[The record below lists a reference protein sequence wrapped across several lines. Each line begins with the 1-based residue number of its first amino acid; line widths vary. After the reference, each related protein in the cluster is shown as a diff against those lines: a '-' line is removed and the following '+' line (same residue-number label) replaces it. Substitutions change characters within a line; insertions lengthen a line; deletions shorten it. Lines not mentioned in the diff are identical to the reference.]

1 MKNILIIKNKKGLIF
16 RNAFFALIAVSLII
30 TAVGVIINSWNTT
43 YDSGLL
49 YDLDEYDKL
58 DDLSAEAGQQ
68 QSDINVKSTN
78 TGEDFEGTS
87 IRGVFGILNN
97 IYRPFRIVFGDQGML
112 DSITERF
119 GIPNY
124 IRIALVTFMVM
135 GITFAL
141 VAVLFRL
148 SRVAA

>member
-1 MKNILIIKNKKGLIF
+1 MKNIIKIKNKKALIF
-16 RNAFFALIAVSLII
+16 RNAFFAIIAVSLVI
-30 TAVGVIINSWNTT
+30 TAVGVIISSWNTT
-43 YDSGLL
+43 YSSGLL
-49 YDLDEYDKL
+49 YDLDEYNRMEDI
-58 DDLSAEAGQQ
+58 SAEAGQQ

-78 TGEDFEGTS
+78 TGESFEGTS

-97 IYRPFRIVFGDQGML
+97 IYAPFRIVFGDNGML

-119 GIPNY
+119 GMPDY
-124 IRIALVTFMVM
+124 IRQALVTFMIM